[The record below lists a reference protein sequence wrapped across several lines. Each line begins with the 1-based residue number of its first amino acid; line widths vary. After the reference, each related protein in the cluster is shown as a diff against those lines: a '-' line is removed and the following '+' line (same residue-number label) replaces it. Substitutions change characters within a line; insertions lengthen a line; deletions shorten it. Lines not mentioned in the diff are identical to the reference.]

1 MEDIKKMQEFKPF
14 KEGKVREVY
23 DIGENLTGNDAA
35 SRLLDVGTGGVLDGD
50 FKIGR
55 LEDELSL
62 IGGLEQDARE
72 DGEGRARR
80 HAL

>member
-1 MEDIKKMQEFKPF
+1 MRLLVLRFDFYRRIGQTLD
-14 KEGKVREVY
+14 

-50 FKIGR
+50 LKIGR
-55 LEDELSL
+55 
-62 IGGLEQDARE
+62 LEQDARE

>member
-1 MEDIKKMQEFKPF
+1 MRLLVLRFDFYRRIGQTLD
-14 KEGKVREVY
+14 

-35 SRLLDVGTGGVLDGD
+35 ARLLDVGTGGVLDGD